1 MADKYAFGIVDTGQ
15 TFYKSYGSIS
25 GNGEVAVLT
34 SPQGGFAI
42 IFTDR
47 QTAGG
52 VASCPGQDNAFANK
66 LGAVWCEKANSGV
79 NPGVVFDAM
88 CHTYEAESV
97 EHYENLSEL
106 CFVTGFGEPLV
117 N

>member
-15 TFYKSYGSIS
+15 TFYKSYDSIS
-25 GNGEVAVLT
+25 GSGEVAVLT
-34 SPQGGFAI
+34 SPSGGFAI

-66 LGAVWCEKANSGV
+66 LGAVWCEKANSGLTRV
-79 NPGVVFDAM
+79 LCSTQCVTPMKLNRWNTTR
-88 CHTYEAESV
+88 TYRSCA
-97 EHYENLSEL
+97 L
-106 CFVTGFGEPLV
+106 
-117 N
+117 